1 MDKCIFE
8 FFNKCAALK
17 IKKCDKCKFYKSQK
31 EYECTRNGFVEK
43 RKETK

>member
-8 FFNKCAALK
+8 IFNKCAALK

-31 EYECTRNGFVEK
+31 EYECTCNGFVEK
-43 RKETK
+43 REETK